1 MRKFSVL
8 FYAPLVMAIVVGAP
22 SGFVLAQTQNGIPT
36 DTQTTTPLKPGDQ
49 LRLTV
54 AGFPDLSNEQLILSD
69 GTIQLPMV
77 GVLKVSRLT
86 PIQAAALIKTSLQP
100 YVRRP
105 QVALSLVS
113 PSPLRVSV
121 TGEVLQPGPRLL
133 NPFVQQNQQ
142 SRATGNAAS
151 SSSPVT
157 VSDVLILA
165 GGITPDA
172 DLRNIMI
179 RRIVASD
186 PTSVTSAAAP
196 KALPMLSARNNLP
209 TLSPGATAFPPSPGA
224 AFSTPS
230 VPTYT
235 MIPTEIKVDL
245 WEAVK
250 SGNLSADTRIYDGDE
265 IIVPRA
271 KANDAEQ
278 QALLTSTIAPNK
290 ITVQVTGEV
299 NRPGQVDVP
308 PTARVIDSIAAAGGT
323 TDKANKR
330 TVELFRMSPQGQL
343 ERQTFDLDKPSIS
356 LRNGDLLVVQ
366 KTGSS
371 RFIDTLGRIFLPI
384 YPLTTILNLFR

>member
-8 FYAPLVMAIVVGAP
+8 LYAPLVMAIAVGTPP
-22 SGFVLAQTQNGIPT
+22 SLVLAQTQSGIPT

-86 PIQAAALIKTSLQP
+86 PIQAAALIKMSLQP

-142 SRATGNAAS
+142 SRGTGNAAL

-186 PTSVTSAAAP
+186 PTSVNSAAAS
-196 KALPMLSARNNLP
+196 KALPMLSARNNFP
-209 TLSPGATAFPPSPGA
+209 TLSPGTTAFPPPGA
-224 AFSTPS
+224 SLSAPS

-250 SGNLSADTRIYDGDE
+250 SGNLSADARIYDGDE

-271 KANDAEQ
+271 KANNAEQ

-299 NRPGQVDVP
+299 NRPGQVDVS

-356 LRNGDLLVVQ
+356 LRDGDLLVVQ

-371 RFIDTLGRIFLPI
+371 KFIDTLGRIVLPI
-384 YPLTTILNLFR
+384 FPLTTILNLFR